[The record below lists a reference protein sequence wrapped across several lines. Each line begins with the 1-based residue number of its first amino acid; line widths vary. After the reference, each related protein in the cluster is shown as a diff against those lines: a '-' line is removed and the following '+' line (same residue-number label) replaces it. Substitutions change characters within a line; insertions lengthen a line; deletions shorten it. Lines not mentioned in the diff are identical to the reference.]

1 MIRRQWS
8 SNDHIAL
15 AFTNFVNHHLEMT
28 KRLDFVTWMNYCEN
42 LARTYELVLDSIKLL
57 RGLKAKQN
65 LQLIRKNCQI
75 AAIILLLRQKGKQ
88 YERLRNG
95 IVAFRTKEVIL
106 RLSLNNERVAF
117 ASQHLEE
124 RVFSSEDEGSINRM
138 DGLL

>member
-1 MIRRQWS
+1 M
-8 SNDHIAL
+8 
-15 AFTNFVNHHLEMT
+15 
-28 KRLDFVTWMNYCEN
+28 
-42 LARTYELVLDSIKLL
+42 
-57 RGLKAKQN
+57 KAKQN
-65 LQLIRKNCQI
+65 WQSIRKNRQI
-75 AAIILLLRQKGKQ
+75 AAVILLLRQKGKQ

-124 RVFSSEDEGSINRM
+124 RVFSSEDVGSKKGM